1 MVSTYWTHFWRK
13 NSNIWKISNANS
25 TNSTKKVSNAK
36 KSFKSFWRENSN
48 SCCVLTFDRNCK
60 IEKRQ
65 TWHWSPLISLFT
77 IYPAFFASAL
87 QERRWNQETYETHRA
102 SFDNF
107 DGSRVSNQSQFVP
120 TVFYQPGIWIQRSR
134 IQRKVISITFNSQLA
149 ISCLI
154 WHIPDNTPLSYFLC

>member
-1 MVSTYWTHFWRK
+1 MQTQWTQRK
-13 NSNIWKISNANS
+13 KKGSNANR
-25 TNSTKKVSNAK
+25 
-36 KSFKSFWRENSN
+36 SFKWFWRENSN

-87 QERRWNQETYETHRA
+87 QERRWNQATYETHRA